1 METYYSSNS
10 MKNIMILNY
19 MTTLETK
26 IESLLFMIKENKINS
41 NNNFFDEEGNAI
53 LSLEDKINISKLL
66 TESSELKNFINN
78 NYEDILN
85 NNDFKNHIL
94 NDLNFLENQL
104 NYELKNNKF
113 ECEDS
118 EDVEMKEYNE
128 NENEINTNNNY

>member
-1 METYYSSNS
+1 
-10 MKNIMILNY
+10 